1 MMYTYVCLPL
11 LLIGLY
17 LGMDIKRPSKSAI
30 GWGIVSLAMYIQAII
45 CFLSGSP
52 IIGVL
57 NLSVG
62 VYDTLL
68 MGHRLRDYNLKKQ
81 KEENKHK
88 SKREQFLYE
97 IMNNRK

>member
-1 MMYTYVCLPL
+1 
-11 LLIGLY
+11 LY
-17 LGMDIKRPSKSAI
+17 LGIDIKRPGKSAI
-30 GWGIVSLAMYIQAII
+30 GWGIVSFTMYSQAII

-52 IIGVL
+52 ILGVL
-57 NLSVG
+57 DLCVA

-88 SKREQFLYE
+88 SKREIFLYE

>member
-1 MMYTYVCLPL
+1 MMYTYICLPL

-17 LGMDIKRPSKSAI
+17 LGMDIKRPGKSAI

-88 SKREQFLYE
+88 SKREQFLAE
-97 IMNNRK
+97 IMNNRR